1 MKINLLNK
9 NKIKIMF
16 DYKELEENNISVH
29 SFLSTPL
36 EKQSFFTA
44 ILDIAREDFGF
55 EYTSFPIFYEII
67 SFNNKYFIVFV
78 KKTTED
84 QNLIHNSEY
93 SSTYTKTLFFKFND
107 LDTVFSFCNNLKIL
121 FPELKFDS
129 NLYKYENNFFLKV
142 DLKKFS
148 TELQNKISLII
159 SEFEDKIILSKLS
172 MIKFEEFAD
181 ILIENNAISVLSILS
196 RYN

>member
-129 NLYKYENNFFLKV
+129 NLYKYENNLYYAIRQVNGSSSLGNFITSTNANFSDYEILKP
-142 DLKKFS
+142 L
-148 TELQNKISLII
+148 
-159 SEFEDKIILSKLS
+159 
-172 MIKFEEFAD
+172 
-181 ILIENNAISVLSILS
+181 
-196 RYN
+196 